1 MALAPGLSAEEVKGL
16 REARWN
22 ELLEEELR
30 LRGKSLI
37 AIEREPLKGAAWKIG
52 VATELRRSGVPYPWL
67 AKTLQMGSANSVRA
81 YVNRFKEKLHLS
93 A

>member
-1 MALAPGLSAEEVKGL
+1 MGTEAKGL

-30 LRGKSLI
+30 RRGKSLI
-37 AIEREPLKGAAWKIG
+37 AIELEPLKGAAWKIG

-67 AKTLQMGSANSVRA
+67 AKTLRMGSGNSVRA
-81 YVNRFKEKLHLS
+81 YVNRFGESLHIS